1 MLALLRAGK
10 AAQTLIPVPTRRF
23 WILFLKKPL
32 KQNIQNGVGE
42 SRTPDFLTR
51 VDAPVLVHWRALSAD
66 ESTSGFERGLL
77 TRDSSQT
84 SRRSAVCARLWL
96 WLALGRGSWARDRFC
111 GRLYSA
117 SYATRR
123 AVAKRFSSGS
133 FVRIPSI
140 KTSISSGSSTAGK
153 AVRSLSSGA

>member
-1 MLALLRAGK
+1 MLHG
-10 AAQTLIPVPTRRF
+10 
-23 WILFLKKPL
+23 
-32 KQNIQNGVGE
+32 
-42 SRTPDFLTR
+42 
-51 VDAPVLVHWRALSAD
+51 RALSAD

-77 TRDSSQT
+77 TRDSSNEQAE
-84 SRRSAVCARLWL
+84 RSVRVTLAVALWSL
-96 WLALGRGSWARDRFC
+96 VWDVASGSWARDRFC